1 MVCSLPSRRKTTMAY
16 TLVQHSGCGYGG
28 KSGFAR
34 AVETRPLDKRQET
47 AVRKVGGLVIP
58 TLELANRIVEDVNYP
73 PEVQG
78 LYPCCRGT
86 FSIKEVDQLKIYLP
100 TEYCR
105 GMLTV
110 MEVMQ
115 S

>member
-1 MVCSLPSRRKTTMAY
+1 MPH
-16 TLVQHSGCGYGG
+16 TLVQHSGFGYGG

-34 AVETRPLDKRQET
+34 AVEIRSLNKKQE
-47 AVRKVGGLVIP
+47 AIVRKVGCLIIP
-58 TLELANRIVEDVNYP
+58 TRELAGRMEEDINFP

-78 LYPCCRGT
+78 LYPCCRGM
-86 FSIKEVDQLKIYLP
+86 FSSKEVDQLKVYLP

-105 GMLTV
+105 GLLTV
-110 MEVMQ
+110 TEVME